1 MWGPL
6 RALWTYW
13 NVNRSFDTRER
24 FEAWQSA
31 QVQKWIW
38 KGPRHCQAFDVN
50 DQTKLSDFPVM
61 DKAVLMSNFEKY
73 NRPMITAQQGW
84 AAFEGT
90 RMVDGYH
97 VGASTGTS
105 GNRGLFVIS
114 DEERFAWLGAILGKA
129 LPGFWKRKTKVAVI
143 LPLHTKLYDAAHGF
157 GPIQLSF
164 FDLTKGLDSWL
175 DRLVE
180 FGPTHIVA
188 PPKILRL
195 LAERSSERLPVE
207 KVFSGAEVL
216 DDKDAEIIREWA
228 DLGQI
233 YMATEGLLA
242 VSCAHGS
249 LHLCEDIFHFELE
262 PVKDNLVVPIISDF
276 RRRTQSM
283 VRYRL
288 NDVLEMSNEPCACGS
303 VHKVVERVVGR
314 EDDVFVF
321 EDVAITPDVL
331 RNAVVDAD
339 RSILD
344 FRIVQKKD
352 RVKVMLPLEVSAT
365 ASSAVKKALAAVFE
379 RFGVSV
385 KLDISTC
392 ELPLPMDKKLR
403 RVVRET

>member
-13 NVNRSFDTRER
+13 DVNRHFPTREK

-31 QVQKWIW
+31 RIQSWIE
-38 KGPRHCQAFDVN
+38 KGPARCAAFEVDKT
-50 DQTKLSDFPVM
+50 TKLSDFPTM
-61 DKAVLMSNFEKY
+61 DKSVLMGDFEKY
-73 NRPMITAQQGW
+73 NQPQISVEQGW
-84 AAFEGT
+84 SAFEGE

-129 LPGFWKRKTKVAVI
+129 LPGFWKRKTRIAVI
-143 LPLHTKLYDAAHGF
+143 LPLHTRLYDAAHGF

-164 FDLTKGLDSWL
+164 FDLTQGLDSWL
-175 DRLVE
+175 ENLVK

-195 LAERSSERLPVE
+195 LAERAADRLPVE

-216 DDKDAEIIREWA
+216 DDKDAEIIREWTQ
-228 DLGQI
+228 LGQI

-242 VSCAHGS
+242 VSCEHGA

-262 PVKDNLVVPIISDF
+262 PVGENLCVPIISDF
-276 RRRTQSM
+276 RRRTQAM

-288 NDVLEMSNEPCACGS
+288 NDVLEMSDQVCPCGN
-303 VHKVVERVVGR
+303 VHKVVKRVVGR

-321 EDVAITPDVL
+321 GDVSITPDVL

-339 RSILD
+339 RSIHD
-344 FRIVQKKD
+344 FRIVRKKD
-352 RVKVMLPLEVSAT
+352 RVEVSLPLDVSPLAPD
-365 ASSAVKKALAAVFE
+365 AVKEALSLVFE

-385 KLDISTC
+385 EVQVNVCDVK
-392 ELPLPMDKKLR
+392 PPMDKKLR
-403 RVVRET
+403 RVVCEV